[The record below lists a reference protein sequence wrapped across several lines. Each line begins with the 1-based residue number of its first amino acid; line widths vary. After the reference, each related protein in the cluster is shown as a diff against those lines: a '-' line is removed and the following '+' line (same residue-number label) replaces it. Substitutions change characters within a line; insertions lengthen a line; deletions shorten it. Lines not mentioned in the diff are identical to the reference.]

1 MDVCRSI
8 SNSSCKLAR
17 DLKPMCNG
25 LRFVCDMLEA
35 AACRMY
41 GEYQVREPIFVEV
54 RDSKTAPDEELST
67 GDPDL
72 T

>member
-1 MDVCRSI
+1 
-8 SNSSCKLAR
+8 
-17 DLKPMCNG
+17 MCNG